1 MALPVLFREAALRD
15 LDDQIAWLSARSAG
29 AAERFAV
36 AMESVAGRLRS
47 HPRIGHPV
55 HVRAPSLRGLRTWP
69 VPGFPEILIV
79 YLVDADAVRVLRV
92 LHGARDLPGIME
104 DGSP

>member
-1 MALPVLFREAALRD
+1 MALPVVFRDAALRD
-15 LDDQIAWLSARSAG
+15 LEEQFGWLAARSAG
-29 AAERFAV
+29 AAEKFARV
-36 AMESVAGRLRS
+36 MESAAGRLRA

-55 HVRAPSLRGLRTWP
+55 PVRAPSLRGLRTWP

-104 DGSP
+104 QASE